1 MTHAGGAGPSRHSRV
16 HTDVPT
22 MDSAA
27 PLYTVS
33 QVAALLNVQPA
44 FVRRLDREGVVIP
57 ARTTGRQRRYST
69 ENMHH
74 IAALVV
80 LIADGATLADAQR
93 VIELENEVAHLR
105 QQLDNATKSPPK
117 PNAARE

>member
-1 MTHAGGAGPSRHSRV
+1 MTHAGGAGPSRQSRV

-33 QVAALLNVQPA
+33 QVAAVLNVQPA

-57 ARTTGRQRRYST
+57 ARTTGRQRRYSA

-117 PNAARE
+117 PNAAHE